1 MAHSDHSHTPVQTP
15 VTGII
20 GASGKTGAR
29 INQALRAAGIMTR
42 PLSRQADIPFDW
54 ADRSGWPQALA
65 GLDSLYITYAPDL
78 AVPAAEDDI
87 RHLTELARTSGI
99 RHLVLLSG
107 RGEEGAQRAEAQ
119 VRNSGLNW
127 NIVRASWFMQ
137 NFSESFML
145 DGVLARQVVLPEVS
159 VTEPFID
166 VDDIAAVAVAVLTR
180 PELSQQVL
188 EVTGPELL
196 SFAQCVETIS
206 DAVGEPVAYIPV
218 PLEAYLAG
226 MAEQGAPEDMLWLM
240 NELFSEVLDGRNE
253 QTTNTV
259 ADILGRPATSFREYA
274 EKTAR
279 RGVWSTKKSTNEN
292 ESEKGDVA

>member
-166 VDDIAAVAVAVLTR
+166 VDDIAAVAVAVLPR
-180 PELSQQVL
+180 PELSQQVEGFL
-188 EVTGPELL
+188 QTAPMGWDDVKQPLLDHAIDEVDHCRRAGYR
-196 SFAQCVETIS
+196 QCQPQQASKPMLHDLRSLCQPNYPDWIYR
-206 DAVGEPVAYIPV
+206 VGRV
-218 PLEAYLAG
+218 G
-226 MAEQGAPEDMLWLM
+226 
-240 NELFSEVLDGRNE
+240 
-253 QTTNTV
+253 
-259 ADILGRPATSFREYA
+259 
-274 EKTAR
+274 
-279 RGVWSTKKSTNEN
+279 
-292 ESEKGDVA
+292 